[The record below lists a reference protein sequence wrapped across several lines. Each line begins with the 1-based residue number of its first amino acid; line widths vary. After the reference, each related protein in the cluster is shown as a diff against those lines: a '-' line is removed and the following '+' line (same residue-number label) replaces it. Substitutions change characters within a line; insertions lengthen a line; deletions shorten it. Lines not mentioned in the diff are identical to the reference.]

1 MFPLRLISS
10 GCEAKPNNWSKRSV
24 RRFPSSTTCVE
35 SETMSDTEEAPPP
48 AAPQAVSAGPHAPP
62 PPQIYNF
69 PKNFPIPAAMVCR
82 GDVPANWEFA
92 KKQWQDYEVATRLD
106 QRNQLVRSATFHC
119 VVGKECLQ
127 IFRNHNLALVKLLPL
142 HHSKHW
148 RIIFSPSETWFTKS
162 MCLILVVKHPTKL
175 FTILFID

>member
-1 MFPLRLISS
+1 
-10 GCEAKPNNWSKRSV
+10 
-24 RRFPSSTTCVE
+24 
-35 SETMSDTEEAPPP
+35 MSDTEEAPLPP
-48 AAPQAVSAGPHAPP
+48 ALQAVSAGLHAPP

-69 PKNFPIPAAMVCR
+69 PKNFPVPAAMVCH
-82 GDVPANWEFA
+82 GDVPSNWEFS
-92 KKQWQDYEVATRLD
+92 KQQWQDCEEATGLD
-106 QRNQLVRSATFHC
+106 QRNQLVRSATFRC

-175 FTILFID
+175 FTILSID

>member
-10 GCEAKPNNWSKRSV
+10 GCEAKPNNWSKRYV

-82 GDVPANWEFA
+82 GDVPGNWEFA

-175 FTILFID
+175 FTILSID